1 VTARETGDT
10 ATTKPA
16 SRARR
21 MLEGLAFVAGWIA
34 IGYVFDLGSTFNR
47 QCIYLLIGIP
57 ITIVFQLVIRKRP
70 LRELWVRNGPR
81 ISVRSILAPVAVVL
95 MVVPVYL
102 LARDLVDT
110 NGAGFVGYDLV
121 LFVGAIGGGYAA
133 RQFTDAT
140 WADLAKCFLTAG
152 LIGILTAINAYAHT
166 TTAHPFGSPFDAP
179 ASRDFFVSL
188 GTYLP
193 AMFVIEEVWFRGAV
207 DSHVHHDGERHG
219 ILSAIFVSLLWSWW
233 HLPITVGEPVIE
245 SVFVLPTVMVPM
257 GIFLSIFWRRSG
269 NLAVPGF
276 SHAFSDSVR
285 NILIGVP

>member
-1 VTARETGDT
+1 MAHETGET

-21 MLEGLAFVAGWIA
+21 MAEGLAFVAGWVA
-34 IGYVFDLGSTFNR
+34 IGYVFDLGKTLNR
-47 QCIYLLIGIP
+47 QCLYLLIGIP
-57 ITIVFQLVIRKRP
+57 LTVVFQLAIRKRP
-70 LRELWVRNGPR
+70 LRELWVRDGPR
-81 ISVRSILAPVAVVL
+81 LGFRSVLAPVTVVL
-95 MVVPVYL
+95 MIVPVYL
-102 LARDLVDT
+102 LVRDVADT
-110 NGAGFVGYDLV
+110 NGAGFVGYDIV
-121 LFVGAIGGGYAA
+121 LFIGAIGAGYAA

-140 WADLAKCFLTAG
+140 WGDLAKCFLTAG
-152 LIGILTAINAYAHT
+152 LIGILSAIDIYSNT

-179 ASRDFFVSL
+179 ATRDFFVSL
-188 GTYLP
+188 GTYLV
-193 AMFVIEEVWFRGAV
+193 AVFVLEEVWFRGAL
-207 DSHVHHDGERHG
+207 DSHVHHQGERHG

-233 HLPITVGEPVIE
+233 HLPLTVGTPVIE
-245 SVFVLPTVMVPM
+245 AVLQLPIVMVPM

>member
-1 VTARETGDT
+1 MEPAPVP
-10 ATTKPA
+10 TKS
-16 SRARR
+16 SRRPRR
-21 MLEGLAFVAGWIA
+21 MAEAVTFVAGWVA
-34 IGYVFDLGSTFNR
+34 IGYVFDLGRTFNR
-47 QCIYLLIGIP
+47 QCVYLLIGIP
-57 ITIVFQLVIRKRP
+57 ITIVFQLVIRKQP

-110 NGAGFVGYDLV
+110 NGAGFVAYDLV
-121 LFVGAIGGGYAA
+121 LLVGAIGGGYAA
-133 RQFTDAT
+133 KQFTEAT

-152 LIGILTAINAYAHT
+152 LIGILTAIDAYAHT

-188 GTYLP
+188 ATYLP
-193 AMFVIEEVWFRGAV
+193 AMFVMEEVWFRGAV

-233 HLPITVGEPVIE
+233 HLPITVGEPVIK

>member
-1 VTARETGDT
+1 MEPAP
-10 ATTKPA
+10 APTKS
-16 SRARR
+16 SRRPRR
-21 MLEGLAFVAGWIA
+21 MAEAVTFVAGWVA

-47 QCIYLLIGIP
+47 QCVYLLIGIP

-70 LRELWVRNGPR
+70 LRDLWVRNGPR

-102 LARDLVDT
+102 LVRDVADT
-110 NGAGFVGYDLV
+110 NGAGFVAYDLV
-121 LFVGAIGGGYAA
+121 LLVGAIGGGYAA
-133 RQFTDAT
+133 KQFTEAT
-140 WADLAKCFLTAG
+140 WSDLAKCFLTAG

-193 AMFVIEEVWFRGAV
+193 ALYVIEEVWFRGAV

-233 HLPITVGEPVIE
+233 HLPITVGEPVIK
-245 SVFVLPTVMVPM
+245 SVFVLPSVMVPM